1 MPHLTDRPVL
11 AGVNGSAESLA
22 ALGLAATEAGLRHA
36 LLLVIH
42 AWAGPPWL
50 PVRAR
55 SAPAARTDA
64 ERLLAAATV
73 WLRRHH
79 PRVAVTGRLQL
90 GDPVDVLADGSR
102 TAQLV
107 VVGHGG
113 TGLAT
118 LGRESVAEQLSRR
131 SRAPLLVRAFRPA
144 GGVPAADA
152 PVMVAVAA
160 EPSDRTLRFAFAEAA
175 RYGVPL
181 VPCYVGRPAGDGGSR
196 RPAGD
201 VAVRPT
207 AMDEVLAEWSAR
219 FPGVDVRPQ
228 VRPGRDVA
236 RTLAGVARRARLLV
250 VGAGP
255 DRALAEVLRGSVS
268 RGVLRA
274 ASCPV
279 AVVPEPTLAGHRGR

>member
-1 MPHLTDRPVL
+1 VL

-36 LLLVIH
+36 LLLVTH

-50 PVRAR
+50 PVRTR
-55 SAPAARTDA
+55 TAPASRTDA

-73 WLRRHH
+73 WLRRNH
-79 PRVAVTGRLQL
+79 PRVAVTGLLQL
-90 GDPVDVLADGSR
+90 GDPVDVLADGSV

-113 TGLAT
+113 AGLAT
-118 LGRESVAEQLSRR
+118 LGQGAVAEELSRR
-131 SRAPLLVRAFRPA
+131 SRAPLLLRANWA
-144 GGVPAADA
+144 GTGVPTADA
-152 PVMVAVAA
+152 PVMVVLAD
-160 EPSDRTLRFAFAEAA
+160 EPSGRTLRFAFAEAA
-175 RYGVPL
+175 RHGVPL
-181 VPCYVGRPAGDGGSR
+181 VPCVVGPPAVDR
-196 RPAGD
+196 A
-201 VAVRPT
+201 
-207 AMDEVLAEWSAR
+207 LAEWSAR
-219 FPGVDVRPQ
+219 FPGVDVRPE

-236 RTLAGVARRARLLV
+236 RTLAAVARRARLLV

-255 DRALAEVLRGSVS
+255 DRPLVEVLRGAVS

-279 AVVPEPTLAGHRGR
+279 AVVPEPAPAGHRVP